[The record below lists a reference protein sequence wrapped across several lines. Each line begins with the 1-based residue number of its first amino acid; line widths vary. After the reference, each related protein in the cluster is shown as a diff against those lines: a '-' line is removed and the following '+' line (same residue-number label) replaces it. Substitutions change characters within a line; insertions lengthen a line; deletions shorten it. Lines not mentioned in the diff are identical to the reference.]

1 MNTLFT
7 APERLRGSHTGTAE
21 GGAAQLGARLWRPA
35 EAMARRI
42 KVVGVSPSMDAAP
55 TEDNSYSSVGVK
67 SIFTPS
73 TAISAEKSLSVI

>member
-7 APERLRGSHTGTAE
+7 APEKLRGSHTGTAE

-42 KVVGVSPSMDAAP
+42 KVVGVSPSMDIAP
-55 TEDNSYSSVGVK
+55 TEINRRCEGT
-67 SIFTPS
+67 FTPS
-73 TAISAEKSLSVI
+73 KAISANPSTVI